1 MADYFTEENKT
12 VNYIYDFSDY
22 WQHIIEFE
30 EIKPAKKEMDYP
42 ICVEGERAC
51 PPEDCSGIPGYQRIL
66 EILNNPD
73 DEEYERI
80 IEWLDEDYDPDY
92 FDPSTVKFDNPQK
105 RLQKLS

>member
-1 MADYFTEENKT
+1 
-12 VNYIYDFSDY
+12 
-22 WQHIIEFE
+22 
-30 EIKPAKKEMDYP
+30 MDYP